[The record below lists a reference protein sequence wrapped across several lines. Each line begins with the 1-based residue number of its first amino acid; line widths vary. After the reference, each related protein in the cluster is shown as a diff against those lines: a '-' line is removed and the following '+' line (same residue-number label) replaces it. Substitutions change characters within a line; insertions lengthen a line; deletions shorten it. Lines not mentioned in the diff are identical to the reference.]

1 MQHRVPAA
9 SDRAGAQCSTA
20 TRVMRAYAL
29 EWRGGISVIDMAE
42 LRIVVFVRV
51 ANFYRSNGKLRD
63 RNGIGAFASCRPQS
77 LPPLAT
83 AINALAENAV
93 RLSREHGA

>member
-1 MQHRVPAA
+1 VQ
-9 SDRAGAQCSTA
+9 
-20 TRVMRAYAL
+20 
-29 EWRGGISVIDMAE
+29 
-42 LRIVVFVRV
+42 
-51 ANFYRSNGKLRD
+51 YRHNGKLRD